1 MHKSDKTKKPVWI
14 VFLCLAMVLSFSFSS
29 FASSDKNTDS
39 DTEPIDGYYT
49 FTGNGDWYGY
59 TSYLNVAYGISDED
73 YVGGR
78 EYEVTLPED
87 GRLAVELK
95 TDKQVF
101 MSIYILEKGD
111 RTLYYDK
118 EWQFGSAEE
127 PINISKKSD
136 MLKAGTYS
144 VLFEYTLTGS
154 DAALYW
160 PPGRHDFYHKLTFV
174 SLNSDEKAA
183 FSVIKA
189 VSALPETGDLTLN
202 NESAVKAAQSGYNA
216 LTSSQKT
223 LVSAGTKNR
232 LADCADRIA
241 VLSKEKAAKDAYNK
255 KITAAKAVQVK
266 GLKVKALKKKKAKL
280 SWKKA
285 SGVSGYQIQY
295 SRNKNFKTKVKKKTI
310 KSAATLK
317 ATVKSLTARK
327 TWYFRIRS
335 YTRIKDSD
343 GNIVT
348 RYGKWSTK
356 VKCKAK
362 K

>member
-1 MHKSDKTKKPVWI
+1 MHKSDRAKKPVWI
-14 VFLCLAMVLSFSFSS
+14 IFLSLVMVMSLAFSS

-59 TSYLNVAYGISDED
+59 TSYLNVAYGISDEE

-87 GRLAVELK
+87 GRLSVELK

-101 MSIYILEKGD
+101 MSVYILEKGD
-111 RTLYYDK
+111 RVLYDDK
-118 EWQFGSAEE
+118 EWRFGSASE
-127 PINISKKSD
+127 PVNISKKSE

-144 VLFEYTLTGS
+144 VLFEYSLTGS

-183 FSVIKA
+183 FNVIKN
-189 VSALPETGDLTLN
+189 VSALPDISSLTLN

-216 LTSSQKT
+216 LTASQKA
-223 LVSAGTKNR
+223 LVSDGTKNR

-241 VLSKEKAAKDAYNK
+241 ALSKEKAAKDAYNK
-255 KITAAKAVQVK
+255 KVTAAKAVRVK
-266 GLKVKALKKKKAKL
+266 GVKVKALKKKKAKL
-280 SWKKA
+280 TWKKA
-285 SGVSGYQIQY
+285 YGVSGYQIQY
-295 SRNKNFKTKVKKKTI
+295 SRNKNFKTGVKKKTI

-317 ATVKSLTARK
+317 TTVKSLTARK

-335 YTRIKDSD
+335 YTKIKNPD
-343 GNIVT
+343 GNTVT
-348 RYGKWSTK
+348 KYGKWSTK

-362 K
+362 R